1 MEFEHI
7 SVLLDECI
15 EGLNIRPDKI
25 YVDGTM
31 GGAGH
36 SLEIAKRLTTGKLIC
51 IDQDENAHFKA
62 SKVLKDH
69 LDKVIFVKGNFSQ
82 IDKILER
89 LEIPAIDGLLLD
101 LGVSSHQ
108 FDEGER
114 GFSYR
119 VDARLDMRMD
129 QRKDFDAHYVVNEYS
144 EEQLTEII
152 SKYGE
157 EKWAVRIAKFIV
169 EERKEKPI
177 DTTFELVTV
186 IKKAIPK
193 GAREEGGHPAKRTF
207 QAIRIEVNNEIEI
220 IEKTIV
226 DAVRKMN
233 VDGRVCVITF
243 HSLEDRVVKNTFREL
258 NLDCLCPRE
267 LPICC
272 CDKVREVEL
281 VTKKPI
287 TASKEELEKNNRSRS
302 AKLRIARRV

>member
-7 SVLLDECI
+7 SVLLTECI

-89 LEIPAIDGLLLD
+89 LEIPAIDGFLLD

-281 VTKKPI
+281 VNRKPI
-287 TASKEELEKNNRSRS
+287 TASEEELKNNNRSRS